1 MDTNLYFYAITK
13 TYNKDKHD
21 HDIGYKMN
29 VVPAIE
35 TAKQY
40 RHANGYFPHMYTSV
54 INKNTIEDVL
64 SLLTQTDSSTLY
76 LVILAENNP
85 KKASELLNAAIKQQI
100 DSLSD
105 QIKHKESLLLLI
117 NTATNIM
124 TERT

>member
-1 MDTNLYFYAITK
+1 MDTNLYFYTITK

-21 HDIGYKMN
+21 YDISYKMN

-40 RHANGYFPHMYTSV
+40 RHANGYFPYMYTSV

-64 SLLTQTDSSTLY
+64 LQTNSSTLY

-85 KKASELLNAAIKQQI
+85 KKASELLNTAIKQQI
-100 DSLSD
+100 DNLSD

-117 NTATNIM
+117 NTSTKII